1 MKLSNSVEREAKN
14 AILASLGDVPFVKI
28 EIVSSPVLS
37 PGCNPDFYIATQI
50 ENKTCNLIVEVGTN
64 GEPRFARQAVN
75 HIFRCRSEFPGDYPI
90 FIAPYISPRS
100 AAICLEADIGYI
112 DFAGN
117 CHLSFQNIYVHKE
130 GKSNP
135 YTNKRYLKS
144 LYSPKAERIL
154 RVLLMSGPR
163 EWKVEDLAKEA
174 SVSLGQVSNVKKL
187 LADREWIN
195 SQPVGFALSE
205 PYELLEEWSQN
216 YNYQRNKIS
225 EFYTTRSSGDIE
237 ISLERFCREE
247 KWLFGLTSISGA
259 AYFPPA
265 ARYQRM
271 VAYVKGDVNEIIS
284 KFDLEPISRGANVIL
299 LEPYDE
305 GVFYGSQSRSGAEVV
320 SPIQIYL
327 DLKNFGELGQEA
339 AESFFDF
346 VIRNL
351 W

>member
-130 GKSNP
+130 GNPNP

-154 RVLLMSGPR
+154 RVLFMSGPR
-163 EWKVEDLAKEA
+163 EWKVEELAKEA

-259 AYFPPA
+259 AYFPPS

-305 GVFYGSQSRSGAEVV
+305 GVFYESQSRSGAEVV
-320 SPIQIYL
+320 SPVQIYL

>member
-75 HIFRCRSEFPGDYPI
+75 QIFRCRSEFPGDYPI

-130 GKSNP
+130 GKPNP

-163 EWKVEDLAKEA
+163 EWKVEELAKEA

-305 GVFYGSQSRSGAEVV
+305 GVFYESQSRSGAEVV
-320 SPIQIYL
+320 SPVQIYL

>member
-1 MKLSNSVEREAKN
+1 MKLGNSVEREAKN

-75 HIFRCRSEFPGDYPI
+75 HIFRCRSEFPGYYPI

-130 GKSNP
+130 GKPNH

-163 EWKVEDLAKEA
+163 EWKVEELAKEA

-187 LADREWIN
+187 LADREWIKF
-195 SQPVGFALSE
+195 QPVGFALSE

-247 KWLFGLTSISGA
+247 KRLFGLTSISGA

>member
-1 MKLSNSVEREAKN
+1 VKLSNNIEREAKD
-14 AILASLGDVPFVKI
+14 AILTSLGDVPFVKVK
-28 EIVSSPVLS
+28 IVSSPILS
-37 PGCNPDFYIATQI
+37 PGCNPDFRIAAQI
-50 ENKTCNLIVEVGTN
+50 EKKTCNLIVEVGTN

-75 HIFRCRSEFPGDYPI
+75 QIFRCRSEFPSDYPI

-130 GKSNP
+130 GKPNP

-163 EWKVEDLAKEA
+163 EWKVDELAKDA
-174 SVSLGQVSNVKKL
+174 SVSLGQVSNIKKL
-187 LADREWIN
+187 LADREWIK
-195 SQPVGFALSE
+195 SQSIGFALSE

-225 EFYTTRSSGDIE
+225 EFYTTRSSGDME

-247 KWLFGLTSISGA
+247 KRRFGLTSISGS

-271 VAYVKGDVNEIIS
+271 VAYVKGEV
-284 KFDLEPISRGANVIL
+284 FDLEPVSSGANVIL

-327 DLKNFGELGQEA
+327 DLKNFGELGQKA
-339 AESFFDF
+339 ADAFFDF

>member
-1 MKLSNSVEREAKN
+1 M
-14 AILASLGDVPFVKI
+14 KI
-28 EIVSSPVLS
+28 EIASSPILS
-37 PGCNPDFYIATQI
+37 PGCNPAFRIAAQI
-50 ENKTCNLIVEVGTN
+50 EKKTCNLIVEVGTN
-64 GEPRFARQAVN
+64 GEPRFAQQAVN
-75 HIFRCRSEFPGDYPI
+75 QIFRCRSEFPGDYPI

-130 GKSNP
+130 GKPNP
-135 YTNKRYLKS
+135 YTNKRYVKS

-163 EWKVEDLAKEA
+163 EWKVDELAKEA
-174 SVSLGQVSNVKKL
+174 SVSLGQVSNIKKL
-187 LADREWIN
+187 LADREWIK
-195 SQPVGFALSE
+195 SQSVGFALSK

-216 YNYQRNKIS
+216 YNYRRNKIS

-247 KWLFGLTSISGA
+247 KRRFGLTSISGA
-259 AYFPPA
+259 AHFPPT

-271 VAYVKGDVNEIIS
+271 VAYVKGNVNEIIS
-284 KFDLEPISRGANVIL
+284 KFDLEPVSSGANVTL

-305 GVFYGSQSRSGAEVV
+305 GVFYGSQSRGGAEVV

-327 DLKNFGELGQEA
+327 DLKNFGELGQKA
-339 AESFFDF
+339 ADAIFDF